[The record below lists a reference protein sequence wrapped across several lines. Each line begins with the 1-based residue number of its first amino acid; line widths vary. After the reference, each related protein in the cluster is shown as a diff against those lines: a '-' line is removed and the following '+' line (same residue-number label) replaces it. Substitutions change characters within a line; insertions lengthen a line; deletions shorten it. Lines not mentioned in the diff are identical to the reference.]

1 MAGSKV
7 IVLFW
12 GCWDGGGLFRTLF
25 FPFFF
30 CLVRG
35 MMDGK
40 LHLMSHMGDDAI
52 GILE

>member
-1 MAGSKV
+1 MVVVCS
-7 IVLFW
+7 
-12 GCWDGGGLFRTLF
+12 GLYFSL
-25 FPFFF
+25 FFF